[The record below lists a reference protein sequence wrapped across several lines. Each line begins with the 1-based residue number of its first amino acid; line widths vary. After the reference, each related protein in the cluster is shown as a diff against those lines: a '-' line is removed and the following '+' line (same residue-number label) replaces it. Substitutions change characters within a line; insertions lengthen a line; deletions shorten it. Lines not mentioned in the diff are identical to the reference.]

1 MERNDQWLAFT
12 LRATLV
18 LAFLW
23 MVKGL
28 LVPVALGALFALIL
42 NPLQRRLRPRLG
54 RLGGQTPLLL
64 TIGALVLVVIPIGL
78 VATEI
83 VTSANDFLSRDL
95 SEVVNRLQSFVSQHL
110 SGVGRRV
117 GLNTDELRDRAAT
130 VLQQLGGSVAG
141 VASGFARALPG
152 QIVNLFLFILAL
164 YYFLRDGRRLVR
176 FLLRM
181 SPFPEAETD
190 ELFASIRETVHGAIV
205 GQLATSAVQ
214 GGLTI
219 IALMV
224 FQIPGALLFGVI
236 ATLLSILPM
245 VGTTPVT
252 FGAALY
258 LLASGRIGAAIAMAV
273 AAVLIGVSDNVVRPY
288 VQSTQTRMHPLLTL
302 LSIFGGIE
310 LFGAAGV
317 FLGPVIAAMALWI
330 LDTYAAL
337 REKQAQRGEAPAS

>member
-1 MERNDQWLAFT
+1 MERNDRWLAFT

-42 NPLQRRLRPRLG
+42 NPLQRRLRRRLG
-54 RLGGQTPLLL
+54 RLGGQAPLIL

-78 VATEI
+78 IATEI

-95 SEVVNRLQSFVSQHL
+95 SEVLNRVQAFVGQHL
-110 SGVGRRV
+110 SGLGQRV

-164 YYFLRDGRRLVR
+164 YYFLRDGGRLVR

-219 IALMV
+219 IALMI
-224 FQIPGALLFGVI
+224 FQVPGALLFGVI

-273 AAVLIGVSDNVVRPY
+273 AAILIGVSDNVVRPY

-337 REKQAQRGEAPAS
+337 REKQAQRGDAPAG